1 MLLNSV
7 INQAKPRCMTNVKKQ
22 SFVWSRVSSDDSSD
36 YRVCVFVLNTQYYR
50 KIWVFFPLSSSSSS
64 SFFEFFFVFFDSWS
78 KKADSWEI
86 FVESVFPMVF
96 KLTWGTWKDG
106 INPSRKEIKGNKYI
120 LKLLI
125 SWYQWGNRYFL

>member
-22 SFVWSRVSSDDSSD
+22 SFVWW
-36 YRVCVFVLNTQYYR
+36 FVWLQSLCICTEYAILQKNLG
-50 KIWVFFPLSSSSSS
+50 FFPP
-64 SFFEFFFVFFDSWS
+64 FFFFFILVLWVFFVFFDSWS